1 MKRWAIWIDIEGFS
15 RLYLQ
20 DDWRALVP
28 LGALLEGIYKI
39 GSTVCSESPN
49 RLFAHQTGDGVVIVS
64 ECAQGSPHLPLAIAA
79 ALLRTVLASGGVAK
93 AGISEGE
100 FADIQGCYP
109 DIIWSAMENHGTI
122 KMGHGVLRIFPVMG
136 SALVNAYALTKK
148 LTGGLLLVDGP
159 LATSLPAGVVVSK
172 RESDYAVIDWVHF
185 HTPELDDIS
194 ANAHVSW
201 PENPALETRLRDY
214 ALKTRPSP
222 CQDWTNNTLE
232 LNHCLQGADPP
243 IR

>member
-1 MKRWAIWIDIEGFS
+1 M
-15 RLYLQ
+15 
-20 DDWRALVP
+20 
-28 LGALLEGIYKI
+28 
-39 GSTVCSESPN
+39 
-49 RLFAHQTGDGVVIVS
+49 VIVS

-148 LTGGLLLVDGP
+148 LWDVSEEFLTTENKDRPDYIADILSPP
-159 LATSLPAGVVVSK
+159 LAPNGK
-172 RESDYAVIDWVHF
+172 
-185 HTPELDDIS
+185 P
-194 ANAHVSW
+194 
-201 PENPALETRLRDY
+201 
-214 ALKTRPSP
+214 
-222 CQDWTNNTLE
+222 
-232 LNHCLQGADPP
+232 
-243 IR
+243 